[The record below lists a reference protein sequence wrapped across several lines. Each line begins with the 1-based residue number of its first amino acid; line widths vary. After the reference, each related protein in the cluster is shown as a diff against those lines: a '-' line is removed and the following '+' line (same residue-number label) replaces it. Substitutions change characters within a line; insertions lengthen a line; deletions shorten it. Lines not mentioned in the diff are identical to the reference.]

1 MEPVQSCVRA
11 RKFSGNS
18 RANVVWRAELHKNS
32 ACGKAVHGVCTPV
45 NPFAHFSL
53 AQVAPIGDN
62 PALSDSNKFEG
73 PAIP

>member
-1 MEPVQSCVRA
+1 MEPVQSCARA
-11 RKFSGNS
+11 RKFCGNS
-18 RANVVWRAELHKNS
+18 RANAVSQAELHKNS

-62 PALSDSNKFEG
+62 PALSDSSKFEG